1 MMKTKLLA
9 ALFGGLLATAGCVS
23 TVTGG
28 KTAGVPFIKDTFEG
42 AYRLPPEVI
51 FVAAKEVI
59 RADGVLTKEGI
70 DYGQTN
76 EAKVVQGRVNQCTV
90 WVRIVPV
97 DSQVTSIAVQTRTN
111 GGGSDLNLAHQIDKE
126 IAVKLASRPRR

>member
-9 ALFGGLLATAGCVS
+9 ALFGGLLATAGCVG

-42 AYRLPPEVI
+42 AYKFPPDVI
-51 FVAAKEVI
+51 FAAAKEVI

-97 DSQVTSIAVQTRTN
+97 DSQVTSIAVQTRTS

-126 IAVKLASRPRR
+126 IAVRLASRPRR

>member
-1 MMKTKLLA
+1 
-9 ALFGGLLATAGCVS
+9 
-23 TVTGG
+23 
-28 KTAGVPFIKDTFEG
+28 
-42 AYRLPPEVI
+42 
-51 FVAAKEVI
+51 
-59 RADGVLTKEGI
+59 LTKEGI

-97 DSQVTSIAVQTRTN
+97 DSQVTSIAVQTRTS

-126 IAVKLASRPRR
+126 IAVRLASRPRR